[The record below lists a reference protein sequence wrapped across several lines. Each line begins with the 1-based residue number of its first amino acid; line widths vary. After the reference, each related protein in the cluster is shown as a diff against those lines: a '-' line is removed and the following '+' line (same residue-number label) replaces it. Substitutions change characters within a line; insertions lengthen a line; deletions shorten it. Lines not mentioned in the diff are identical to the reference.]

1 MPTALVWLGIIT
13 LIHVNILL
21 LFIWYN
27 VFRYILRSRKLV
39 GQVRKEDRWG
49 NSPVSQVPRHIIK
62 PIQCPSCDAIAAID
76 EHNAL
81 WKKLEI
87 GASSVTVTCRKC
99 NEIFEFN
106 PDEEE

>member
-1 MPTALVWLGIIT
+1 MPTVLTSLGIVT

-27 VFRYILRSRKLV
+27 VFRYILRRQKLV
-39 GQVRKEDRWG
+39 GQVRKEDQWG
-49 NSPVSQVPRHIIK
+49 NSPVTQVPRHVIK
-62 PIQCPSCDAIAAID
+62 PIQCPNCDAIAAVHD
-76 EHNAL
+76 HNAL
-81 WKKLEI
+81 WRKLEI

-99 NEIFEFN
+99 NEVFEFN